1 MLKAALLLVPAA
13 ALTDE
18 SLFELF
24 KSDYVKSY
32 NSTEAEAERCTIF
45 SANLRKTEAL
55 NAQRVDEDDAE
66 FGVTQFMDLTEAEFK
81 AQYLNYVPS
90 EQVLAEDV
98 YAAPEGFAAPGS
110 LDWRTKQS
118 GVVSDVKDQG
128 QCGSC
133 WAFSATEQIE
143 SEWVLAG
150 NDPLVFAPQQ
160 IVSCDKVDQGC
171 NGGNTETAYAYV
183 EKAGGMA
190 LESAYPYKSG
200 TSGNTGRCKV
210 RDRRRRVESFS
221 YVVPECKKG
230 KCNDQDEDK
239 MAAALASHGPA
250 SICVVGYTGYTGDA
264 KACGKGLRTSSSSRA
279 SHRTARRTHSIMAS
293 AWGTLKLC
301 TPNPVFGLAPYE
313 EYEVASTYEL
323 TEPVHLIGRQAHA
336 TKPSLVLPFS
346 VISGQHCL
354 ISLHKENGTVTKVLQ
369 DGDVVTV
376 FEKKDAT
383 NPAGPKIDYV
393 FHRAGE
399 PRPSSPLE
407 KQNGELAAEL
417 AARKEAERLHGELHE
432 LGKREQS
439 AVDEAAR
446 LREAGGGGARRSQA
460 AGEARADAAELAVA
474 AAAKR
479 AEDAEARA
487 SAGAESLEAAERRAE
502 RAEEMKASAE
512 AECEKACVE
521 AREARD
527 ALKEQQRAREAA
539 EHSAR
544 ESDAVAAS
552 ASAMRATAEHARA
565 FLEARVKA
573 ARDAARTDAANEA
586 DGGGAE
592 RRRRRRQARGGDAR
606 DAANAACDAARRSA
620 DDLAFELQRSRRL
633 GETLRHDAGRQ
644 KGVADAVRDLCGNQI
659 FNPTSMCAY
668 ATVSTQGFLLCFENS
683 MRAIDSSK
691 N

>member
-1 MLKAALLLVPAA
+1 MMLKAALLLVPAA

-32 NSTEAEAERCTIF
+32 NSTEAEAERFTIF

-200 TSGNTGRCKV
+200 TSGNTGRCKKFETAGG
-210 RDRRRRVESFS
+210 DVESFS

-250 SICVVGYTGYTGDA
+250 SICVNAGAWQTYTKGVMTNLQCGSHAANALDHCVQVVGYTGYTGDA
-264 KACGKGLRTSSSSRA
+264 KACGKGLEDKCVWNVRNS
-279 SHRTARRTHSIMAS
+279 
-293 AWGTLKLC
+293 WGTSWGYQGYIRVQMGKNAC
-301 TPNPVFGLAPYE
+301 GIAN
-313 EYEVASTYEL
+313 
-323 TEPVHLIGRQAHA
+323 
-336 TKPSLVLPFS
+336 
-346 VISGQHCL
+346 
-354 ISLHKENGTVTKVLQ
+354 
-369 DGDVVTV
+369 
-376 FEKKDAT
+376 DAT
-383 NPAGPKIDYV
+383 
-393 FHRAGE
+393 F
-399 PRPSSPLE
+399 
-407 KQNGELAAEL
+407 
-417 AARKEAERLHGELHE
+417 
-432 LGKREQS
+432 
-439 AVDEAAR
+439 
-446 LREAGGGGARRSQA
+446 
-460 AGEARADAAELAVA
+460 
-474 AAAKR
+474 AK
-479 AEDAEARA
+479 
-487 SAGAESLEAAERRAE
+487 
-502 RAEEMKASAE
+502 
-512 AECEKACVE
+512 
-521 AREARD
+521 
-527 ALKEQQRAREAA
+527 
-539 EHSAR
+539 
-544 ESDAVAAS
+544 
-552 ASAMRATAEHARA
+552 
-565 FLEARVKA
+565 VK
-573 ARDAARTDAANEA
+573 
-586 DGGGAE
+586 
-592 RRRRRRQARGGDAR
+592 
-606 DAANAACDAARRSA
+606 
-620 DDLAFELQRSRRL
+620 
-633 GETLRHDAGRQ
+633 
-644 KGVADAVRDLCGNQI
+644 
-659 FNPTSMCAY
+659 
-668 ATVSTQGFLLCFENS
+668 
-683 MRAIDSSK
+683 
-691 N
+691 